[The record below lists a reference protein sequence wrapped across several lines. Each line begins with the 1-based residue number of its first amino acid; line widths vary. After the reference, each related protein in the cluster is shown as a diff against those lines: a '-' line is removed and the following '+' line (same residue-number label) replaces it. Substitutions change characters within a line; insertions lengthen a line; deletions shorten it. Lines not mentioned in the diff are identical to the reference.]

1 MQPLLHSLNTRQGN
15 FQSTSFSCP
24 DLCNHNNPDHLECG
38 QYFLQK
44 YKQPQTWSIRMLMAL
59 KHCQPI
65 FIDWWPTI
73 LDCNKLCKK
82 EECHLVVRQS
92 SQDQEFCFSRHSFKI
107 GHPNTPPLLHWND
120 CHHVC
125 WVDPCRNSHQGEPC
139 KIFYSSSIVFKTP

>member
-1 MQPLLHSLNTRQGN
+1 MHTFSKYKCLYHSSWHEQTRGLFWKKWSSSMQPLLHSLNTRQGN

-107 GHPNTPPLLHWND
+107 GHPNTPPLLH
-120 CHHVC
+120 
-125 WVDPCRNSHQGEPC
+125 
-139 KIFYSSSIVFKTP
+139 